1 MFDRVPAAKTCP
13 PLLRLLPLHAT
24 FLSSLLWLAGIGWW
38 RLPPERQADLCSNWL
53 ASALSYLLTFLLKL
67 ISLRHLCF
75 RSSRVVSQ
83 LTCCRPRLTWN
94 GVVSLIFHC
103 VVSLVVGDYSND
115 IALYFKS
122 HYYRYL
128 DDIFIIYDENKLSLT
143 AITTFLN
150 SLCDNLNFKLESFGQ
165 QVHFLDIFI
174 CNTDGTI
181 QTDIFYKP
189 TDSRQYLNF
198 HSNHPG
204 HVKRALPYNLA
215 RRICTIVSNKT
226 MQVKRLNELFQSLK
240 KCNYPSALIEDGIKK
255 ALSYDRN
262 ILLYPIQRDVD
273 DNIIVHVSSYNP
285 NYDSHSNIVQQMF
298 DELKVSKFTKNIFAN
313 KKLIQSKRQPP
324 NLKNILTQAKF
335 CTLNKQCVSKCNS
348 PRCQLCEIIIQ
359 GDYFRFKNVNYNFLI
374 KSHMTCDTRNCVYV
388 IECTGCYK
396 YYIGE
401 TGNFRLRTNLHRDH
415 TKKNEGLGV
424 NKHIFHCTVGK
435 SIKHAFRIMP
445 IYKVKEDD
453 TDLRRNMEEYLIN
466 KLKPDL
472 NS

>member
-1 MFDRVPAAKTCP
+1 M
-13 PLLRLLPLHAT
+13 
-24 FLSSLLWLAGIGWW
+24 
-38 RLPPERQADLCSNWL
+38 
-53 ASALSYLLTFLLKL
+53 
-67 ISLRHLCF
+67 
-75 RSSRVVSQ
+75 
-83 LTCCRPRLTWN
+83 
-94 GVVSLIFHC
+94 
-103 VVSLVVGDYSND
+103 
-115 IALYFKS
+115 KS

-204 HVKRALPYNLA
+204 HVKRALPYNLK

-285 NYDSHSNIVQQMF
+285 NYDSHSNIVKQMF

-401 TGNFRLRTNLHRDH
+401 TGNFRLRANLHRDH
-415 TKKNEGLGV
+415 TKKKEGLGV